1 MAKKSQLKLY
11 KKTIGFNFYRPK
23 GAITSLNS
31 ITSELAKVQYITAK
45 VGKLEYRAK
54 LFLQNFEKRCKI
66 AIFAG
71 TLGKPA

>member
-1 MAKKSQLKLY
+1 MDTLSAVFLLSQTLAAKCPLL
-11 KKTIGFNFYRPK
+11 I
-23 GAITSLNS
+23 
-31 ITSELAKVQYITAK
+31 YITAK